1 MQGAEGYELLD
12 SEITAW
18 LRGLVRELDP
28 SADSV
33 GVRFVDDAA
42 MRQMNRRYRDREA
55 TTDVLTFPGETTPEG
70 RHLGDIL
77 ISVPAASRQAASA
90 AHSTDLEIR
99 LLLLH
104 GVLHCMGMDHEHD
117 DGEMARLES
126 GLRER
131 WVR

>member
-1 MQGAEGYELLD
+1 MQGAEGYELQD

-18 LRGLVRELDP
+18 LRGLVGELDP

-42 MRQMNRRYRDREA
+42 MRQMNGRYRDREA